1 MKQRPGA
8 GELDDR
14 LVAEITELC
23 DRGDDDVEHGRYD
36 EAIPRYEKALSLIP
50 KPVFSWKATAWILT
64 ALGETHYFRQDYV
77 AARDAINDAMR
88 CPGAVGNPFLH
99 LRLGQVEHRLG
110 NPGRAKD
117 ELARALTRGGEPIF
131 EGEDP
136 IFLDLARKG
145 LPDPEGT

>member
-1 MKQRPGA
+1 MNQRAGA

-23 DRGDDDVEHGRYD
+23 DRGDDDVEHGRYAD
-36 EAIPRYEKALSLIP
+36 AIPRYRAALALIP
-50 KPVFSWKATAWILT
+50 KPVFSWKATAWIFT
-64 ALGETHYFRQDYV
+64 ALGETYYFMADYP
-77 AARDAINDAMR
+77 AARDAISDAMR

-99 LRLGQVEHRLG
+99 LRLGQVEHHLG

-117 ELARALTRGGEPIF
+117 ELARALTRGKEAVF

-136 IFLDLARKG
+136 IFLALARKG
-145 LPDPEGT
+145 LPDPEEE